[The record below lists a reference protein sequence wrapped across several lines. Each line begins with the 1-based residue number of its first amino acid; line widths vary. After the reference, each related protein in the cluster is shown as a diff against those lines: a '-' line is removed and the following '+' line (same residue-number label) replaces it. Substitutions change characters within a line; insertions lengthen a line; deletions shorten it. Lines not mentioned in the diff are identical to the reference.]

1 MKITKIEAHE
11 ILDSRGNPTLKTTVV
26 LEDGSTGWAAVP
38 SGASTGKYEAHELRD
53 KDEKRYL
60 GMGVLKAIDNVH
72 GDIAKVIAGIDAED
86 QKTLDL
92 KMIETDGTQDKSKLG
107 ANAILSVSLSAAR
120 AQSTY
125 EKKSLFEH
133 LSKYNPHFD
142 GHYILPIPQMNI
154 MNGGRHANWAVDIQ
168 EYMIL
173 PVGAKNVTDAIRM
186 CSEIFHVLQN
196 ILKEEGLATTA
207 GDEGGYAPNLDTNEA
222 PLHFISQAVERAGY
236 VLGKDIYLGMD
247 AAASEL
253 KSDGGYWLRKEEKS
267 YSSTELAVI
276 YDQFKS
282 KYPIISMEDIF
293 DQDDWESFKNYT
305 EKNGNLLQIV
315 GDDLY
320 TTNVLRIKK
329 GIETKATN
337 AVLIKPNQ
345 IGTLTETIEAILLA
359 KDNNL
364 SAIISHRSGETEDPF
379 IADLAVAMGCS
390 QIKTGAPCRSERTV
404 KYNRLMHIE
413 RKVGDKGTYASFPFH
428 PQ

>member
-53 KDEKRYL
+53 KDEKRFL
-60 GMGVLKAIDNVH
+60 GMGVLKAIENVQ
-72 GDIAKVIAGIDAED
+72 GDISKVVVGMDAED
-86 QKTLDL
+86 QKALDL
-92 KMIETDGTQDKSKLG
+92 KMIEADGSKDKSELG

-120 AQSTY
+120 AQSTH
-125 EKKSLFEH
+125 EKKSLFEY

-142 GHYILPIPQMNI
+142 GHFILPIPQMNI
-154 MNGGRHANWAVDIQ
+154 MNGGRHANWAVDMQ

-173 PVGAKNVTDAIRM
+173 PIGAKNVTDAIRVG
-186 CSEIFHVLQN
+186 SEIYHVLQS
-196 ILKEEGLATTA
+196 ILREEGLTTA
-207 GDEGGYAPNLDTNEA
+207 VGDEGGLAPSLDTNEA
-222 PLHFISQAVERAGY
+222 PLHFISLAVERAGY
-236 VLGKDIYLGMD
+236 MLGKDIYLGLD

-253 KSDGGYWLRKEEKS
+253 KRDGGYFLRKTGKS
-267 YSSTELAVI
+267 YTSTELAEV
-276 YDQFKS
+276 YDQFRS

-293 DQDDWESFKNYT
+293 DQDDWEGFQVYT
-305 EKNGNLLQIV
+305 KKNGKALQIV

-329 GIETKATN
+329 GIDTKATN

-345 IGTLTETIEAILLA
+345 IGTLSETIDAILLA

-379 IADLAVAMGCS
+379 IADLAVAMGCG

>member
-86 QKTLDL
+86 QKTL
-92 KMIETDGTQDKSKLG
+92 
-107 ANAILSVSLSAAR
+107 
-120 AQSTY
+120 
-125 EKKSLFEH
+125 
-133 LSKYNPHFD
+133 
-142 GHYILPIPQMNI
+142 
-154 MNGGRHANWAVDIQ
+154 
-168 EYMIL
+168 
-173 PVGAKNVTDAIRM
+173 
-186 CSEIFHVLQN
+186 VLQN

-207 GDEGGYAPNLDTNEA
+207 GDEGGYATNLDTNEA
-222 PLHFISQAVERAGY
+222 ALHFISQAVERAGY